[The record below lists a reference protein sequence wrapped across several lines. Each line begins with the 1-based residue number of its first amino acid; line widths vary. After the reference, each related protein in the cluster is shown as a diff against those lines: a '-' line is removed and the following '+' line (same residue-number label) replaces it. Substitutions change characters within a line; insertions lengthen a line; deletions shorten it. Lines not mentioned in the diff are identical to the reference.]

1 MLQDSFGRRFY
12 YLRLSITDVCNFR
25 CNYCLPDGYKKD
37 GQRSFLTRPEIVNL
51 VSGFASAG
59 TQKVRITGGEPA
71 LRKDL
76 IDIIGD
82 IKSIPGIQ
90 TVAMTTN
97 GYRLGSLLQGLDH
110 AGLDQLNVS
119 IDSLDPQVFQTITG
133 HDRLN
138 EILVALQQAQRTGIK
153 HIKVNAVLMRD
164 LNDRELDTFL
174 GWIKDQDLTLRFI
187 EVMQTGDNTEFFE
200 KRHLSGA
207 DLQVKLLEQG
217 WQTIIRNQDAGPAVE
232 YWHPDYQ
239 GRIGLIMPYS
249 QDFCSNC
256 NRLRVS
262 AEGKVHLCLFGD
274 HGYDIRHLIQQPE
287 QRSQLTDFLAEA
299 LKDKKVS
306 HFLQQGNSGITRD
319 LSMIGG

>member
-1 MLQDSFGRRFY
+1 MLEDSFGRRFY

-37 GQRSFLTRPEIVNL
+37 GQRSFLTRAEISNL
-51 VSGFASAG
+51 VSAFAAAG
-59 TQKVRITGGEPA
+59 TQKIRITGGEPA
-71 LRKDL
+71 LRRDL
-76 IDIIGD
+76 IDIIAD
-82 IKSIPGIQ
+82 IKAITGIH

-97 GYRLGSLLQGLDH
+97 GYQLQKLLPGLEA

-119 IDSLDPQVFQTITG
+119 IDSLDPQVFRSITG

-138 EILVALQQAQRTGIK
+138 QILAALQQAQQSRIK
-153 HIKVNAVLMRD
+153 EIKVNAVLMRD

-174 GWIKDQDLTLRFI
+174 AWIKDQNLTLRFI
-187 EVMQTGDNTEFFE
+187 EVMQTGDNAEFFNH
-200 KRHLSGA
+200 RHISGQ
-207 DLQVKLLEQG
+207 DLQLRLLEQG
-217 WQTIIRNQDAGPAVE
+217 WQPMIRKQDAGPALE

-249 QDFCSNC
+249 KDFCSSC

-262 AEGKVHLCLFGD
+262 AEGKVHLCLFGEQ
-274 HGYDIRHLIQQPE
+274 GYDIRKWIQHPQQQAELINYL
-287 QRSQLTDFLAEA
+287 SVM

-306 HFLQQGNSGITRD
+306 HFLQNGQSGMTRD

>member
-37 GQRSFLTRPEIVNL
+37 GQRSFLTRSEIVNL

-82 IKSIPGIQ
+82 IKNIPGIQ

-97 GYRLGSLLQGLDH
+97 GYRLGSLLQGLDD

-138 EILVALQQAQRTGIK
+138 EILAALQQAQMTGIK

-174 GWIKDQDLTLRFI
+174 AWIKDQDLTLRFI

-207 DLQVKLLEQG
+207 ALQVRLLEQG
-217 WQTIIRNQDAGPAVE
+217 WQAIIRNHDAGPAVE

-249 QDFCSNC
+249 QDFCRSC

-287 QRSQLTDFLAEA
+287 QRPQLTDFLSEV

-306 HFLQQGNSGITRD
+306 HFLQQGHSGITRD